1 MESKFWPELMKDLE
15 QLFEKKENYDVIVQV
30 GEEPNVQEIYAHSII
45 LCCHSNYFRSN
56 LKEKKDGKFIFKK
69 SNVPSKILENIF
81 RFLYCGKIDLSVESA
96 SDIVTLLTMANEF
109 ELHSLVKYIQEF
121 LIDNQKEFIKNNAIK
136 FLENIFQSETFEL
149 IRNYCLKITYDTP
162 ELLFEKNTFLRS
174 SSQMIEFILKQENI
188 ALDEIEIWNNLIKWS
203 YAQNPDIDQ
212 DPSKWTNDDIEVM
225 KRTTHRLIPL
235 IRFQDISS
243 DDYYEKVFPY
253 EELLPKKLKGE
264 IMQFYLVSNNITKII
279 SSLPSRSRRPKRQLG
294 YNSVIITKSQHFDIF
309 ASWIEKKNS
318 SYYNVRNIP
327 YKFNLLYRASRDGN
341 TAAAFHNLCDNKG
354 PTILIAKIT
363 NSEQIVGGYNP
374 LDWKPIL
381 NNDNYYKPTNDSF
394 IFSFAD
400 RNNFQTAKVSY
411 PKEDQQQYSILGM
424 SDYGPIFGSGCDLWC
439 QNNGAWRCNPR
450 TYYSIDLPRNFNAND
465 YEVFQVVKN

>member
-1 MESKFWPELMKDLE
+1 M
-15 QLFEKKENYDVIVQV
+15 
-30 GEEPNVQEIYAHSII
+30 
-45 LCCHSNYFRSN
+45 
-56 LKEKKDGKFIFKK
+56 
-69 SNVPSKILENIF
+69 
-81 RFLYCGKIDLSVESA
+81 
-96 SDIVTLLTMANEF
+96 
-109 ELHSLVKYIQEF
+109 
-121 LIDNQKEFIKNNAIK
+121 K

-149 IRNYCLKITYDTP
+149 LRNYCLQITYDTP
-162 ELLFEKNTFLRS
+162 ELLFEKNTFLKS

-279 SSLPSRSRRPKRQLG
+279 SSLPSRLRRSKQQFE
-294 YNSVIITKSQHFDIF
+294 YNSVIITKSQHFAIF
-309 ASWIEKKNS
+309 ASWIEKKND
-318 SYYNVRNIP
+318 SYYNINNIP

-354 PTILIAKIT
+354 PTIVIAKIA

-381 NNDNYYKPTNDSF
+381 NKDNYYKSTNDSF
-394 IFSFAD
+394 IFSFTD
-400 RNNFQTAKVSY
+400 RNNLQTLKVSY
-411 PKEDQQQYSILGM
+411 PKKDCQLYSVISC
-424 SDYGPIFGSGCDLWC
+424 SDYGPIFGAGHDLLC
-439 QNNGAWRCNPR
+439 NNDGTTWSCYPL
-450 TYYSIDLPRNFNAND
+450 TYSTIDLPYNFNAND

>member
-15 QLFEKKENYDVIVQV
+15 QLFENKENYDVIIQA

-56 LKEKKDGKFIFKK
+56 LKEKENGRYILKK
-69 SNVPSKILENIF
+69 SNIPSKILENIL
-81 RFLYCGKIDLSVESA
+81 RFLYCGKINLSVESS
-96 SDIVTLLTMANEF
+96 SDIVTLLTTANEF
-109 ELHSLVKYIQEF
+109 ELHSLVKHIQEF
-121 LIDNQKEFIKNNAIK
+121 LIDNQEEFIKNNVVK

-149 IRNYCLKITYDTP
+149 IRNYCLEIICGTP
-162 ELLFEKNTFLRS
+162 ELLFEENTFLKL

-203 YAQNPDIDQ
+203 YAQNPNIDQ
-212 DPSKWTNDDIEVM
+212 DPLKWTNDDIEVM

-253 EELLPKKLKGE
+253 EELLSKKLKGE
-264 IMQFYLVSNNITKII
+264 IMQFYLVSNSTTKIII
-279 SSLPSRSRRPKRQLG
+279 SSLPSRLKRSKQQLE
-294 YNSVIITKSQHFDIF
+294 YDSVIIKSQHFDIF

-327 YKFNLLYRASRDGN
+327 YKFDLLYRASRDGN
-341 TAAAFHNLCDNKG
+341 TVAVFHEKCDNKG
-354 PTILIAKIT
+354 PTIVIAKIA
-363 NSEQIVGGYNP
+363 NSEKIVGGYNP

-381 NNDNYYKPTNDSF
+381 NNDNYYKSTNDSF
-394 IFSFAD
+394 IFSFTD
-400 RNNFQTAKVSY
+400 RNNLQTSKVSY
-411 PKEDQQQYSILGM
+411 PKKDCQLYSINSY
-424 SDYGPIFGSGCDLWC
+424 SDYGPIFGAGHDLWC
-439 QNNGAWRCNPR
+439 HNNGIWTCSSH
-450 TYYSIDLPRNFNAND
+450 TYSIDLPYTFNAND
-465 YEVFQVVKN
+465 YEVFQIIEDK